1 MPILTKFSQGVS
13 IVKPS
18 FVRPGWAVYFEFI
31 FVLCGLYLAK
41 YFYDG
46 QIGFAAWLLHPS
58 IPLVG
63 IFAAR
68 YGLISGLGTFSV
80 AFLMYI
86 GLELPVKS
94 LGVSNFDYLA
104 EVLVLPAL
112 MAIAALL
119 FGILHNRSAN
129 RIVSLESELA
139 DCKRQNEELRRFT
152 DEACNS
158 LKRNDAVIAFG
169 NTRKAIGIY
178 RALDGIYLSDRGH
191 FEDDLTNVLS
201 GLSPGIEFAFLDAK
215 KKIVSKSRGFDP
227 QALELVGKHAE
238 GSRGPMRKTAANDTK
253 VCVRAPFQGHVLVP
267 SATTI
272 ALSCNSG
279 LAPHDLEICLRVI
292 CRNIA
297 GGPMGLSL
305 DGDLFGAR
313 SSIA

>member
-1 MPILTKFSQGVS
+1 M
-13 IVKPS
+13 KPS
-18 FVRPGWAVYFEFI
+18 FVRPGWAVYVEFI
-31 FVLCGLYLAK
+31 IVLCGLYLAK

-68 YGLISGLGTFSV
+68 YGLIPGLGTFSV
-80 AFLMYI
+80 AFLVYV

-94 LGVSNFDYLA
+94 LGVSNFDYVA

-112 MAIAALL
+112 MAVAALL
-119 FGILHNRSAN
+119 FGILHNRSAS
-129 RIVSLESELA
+129 RIIVLESELA
-139 DCKRQNEELRRFT
+139 DCKRQNDELRRFT

-169 NTRKAIGIY
+169 NARKAVGIY
-178 RALDGIYLSDRGH
+178 RMLDGIYLSDRGH
-191 FEDDLTNVLS
+191 FEDDLTKVLL
-201 GLSPGIEFAFLDAK
+201 GIAPGIEFAFLNAK
-215 KKIVSKSRGFDP
+215 KKIVLRSKGFDP
-227 QALELVGKHAE
+227 QALELVGKHVE
-238 GSRGPMRKTAANDTK
+238 GSRGPMGKSAANDTK
-253 VCVRAPFQGHVLVP
+253 VCVRAPFQGYELVP

-279 LAPHDLEICLRVI
+279 MSPHDLEICLRVI
-292 CRNIA
+292 CRNIS